1 MPLPLDVDAVTHSV
15 QLAVAPVFFLTAV
28 AGMISAVAGRL
39 ARIIDRARALEEKI
53 RTATDPAV
61 TERHLVELGSLRT
74 RGRIANASIG
84 FLALCG
90 VMIGF
95 TIVAL
100 FVGQTGGASWS
111 RIAVA
116 CFLTGVGSFL
126 VALIGF
132 LCETIL
138 ATQLLNFKVL
148 EMGREFRR

>member
-1 MPLPLDVDAVTHSV
+1 MENVAHSI
-15 QLAVAPVFFLTAV
+15 QLALAPVFMLTAI
-28 AGMISAVAGRL
+28 AGLIGALAGRL
-39 ARIIDRARALEEKI
+39 ARIIDRARVLEEKI

-100 FVGQTGGASWS
+100 FVGASLLL
-111 RIAVA
+111 AQ
-116 CFLTGVGSFL
+116 
-126 VALIGF
+126 
-132 LCETIL
+132 IL
-138 ATQLLNFKVL
+138 DAWRAAPTVL
-148 EMGREFRR
+148 G